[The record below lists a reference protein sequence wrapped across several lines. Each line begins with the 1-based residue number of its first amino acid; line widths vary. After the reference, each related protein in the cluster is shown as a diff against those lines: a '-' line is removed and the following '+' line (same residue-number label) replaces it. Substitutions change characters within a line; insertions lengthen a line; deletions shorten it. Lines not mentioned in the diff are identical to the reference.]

1 VPEHSEKR
9 TCFDLLEA
17 GKNIGAKLTEN
28 YAMYPGASVCGWYF
42 AHPESM
48 YFNLGRITKE
58 QVELY
63 AQRKGVS
70 VEDAERL
77 LRPNLGY

>member
-1 VPEHSEKR
+1 LLQAEKH
-9 TCFDLLEA
+9 
-17 GKNIGAKLTEN
+17 IGAKLTEN
-28 YAMYPGASVCGWYF
+28 CAMWPGASVSGWYF
-42 AHPESM
+42 AHPEST

-63 AQRKGVS
+63 ASRKGIS
-70 VEDAERL
+70 LSEAERL